1 MQISDAQIVA
11 LGVALAPFLVA
22 LSTLLYKSYLARLP
36 QNKQAM
42 LMSLAHTAVQAAEQ
56 VGSGAT
62 GATRKKIAE
71 DAVNAALKSLGLNVA
86 PAFVDAA
93 IESLVFALNQA
104 QSQQNVVRPQNTDR
118 ISG

>member
-86 PAFVDAA
+86 PAFARPRRERA
-93 IESLVFALNQA
+93 SSWSSKMTPPPASLSL
-104 QSQQNVVRPQNTDR
+104 RC
-118 ISG
+118 